1 MGRPLRAKYANT
13 TYVDGVQEMS
23 NTDIS
28 SLIVP
33 LISQEYVD
41 RSGSAA
47 SFPYGQVLV
56 LTGSTS
62 PSWSSPYVIA
72 GSVINT
78 HINNNLVVGDHP
90 ATNTTT
96 RWYLIQNINATSTS
110 VTNLTDTSRPVQTSS
125 SDGVRRIQT
134 MTNVEIQNDVIS
146 NVVST
151 IINGGQGAYWLG
163 TTAPSDGGTWVVRST
178 ITDSYS
184 NTSGVVTT
192 TYNLYQKTSSG
203 SVGTVRPLK
212 RLANNQLQEMTNAE
226 IIALTPYIRD
236 YIATTGIGTYYISTS
251 TPPGGGTWVARGSFV
266 DTRNILTDDSYSGSY
281 LGTFSAGFTGG
292 YTRAFTGNYQ
302 GSYVGSFVGDYAGN
316 YDRTFTRF
324 FTGTYIDGFLGLYSG
339 TYTGNFTGLYSGNY
353 AGGSLFTGAAG
364 TFQNFGFT
372 GLYVGSFSR
381 FFSGTFTG
389 NYTRAF
395 AGTYTGTYAGSYSGV
410 YGSSYLGGYA
420 GTRTAG
426 FTRGFSGTYTSST
439 YTREFSGA
447 FVGAYQNPFNT
458 EFYSGAYTSPFISMY
473 LSSGAVQPTWTS
485 AYTGAYLGAYLN
497 PFNNV
502 TYEGFYAG
510 IYRSSFIL
518 NQFVGTYDNT
528 FSRDFTGVWTGSF
541 TGSRIR
547 SFTGTR
553 QNSFVGSYNQTF
565 IGTYN
570 RAIEFFNTTVAKS
583 YTRFFTGTYSGS
595 YQQNFTGGYLGLY
608 NRANDR
614 TRDQGF
620 TRFFTGIYQGTYQQ
634 TFIGFYAGTYNQ
646 TFSGSYGNAFSRLF
660 TGAYSGLTVSASTTS
675 TTYTLW
681 VRTA

>member
-1 MGRPLRAKYANT
+1 MGRPLRARYANT
-13 TYVDGVQEMS
+13 TYVNGVQEMS

-41 RSGSAA
+41 RFGSAA

-78 HINNNLVVGDHP
+78 QIDNNLVVGDHP

-266 DTRNILTDDSYSGSY
+266 DTRNVLSNDSYSGSY
-281 LGTFSAGFTGG
+281 LGTFSAGFTGV
-292 YTRAFTGNYQ
+292 YTGAFTGTYQGTYTGAFSGFYQ
-302 GSYVGSFVGDYAGN
+302 GSYSKLGTFSGSTFSSSVFTGSFSGVQTTAWTSTFSNEFTAAYGGSYTRNFSGTYSGIYAGFYAGN
-316 YDRTFTRF
+316 YSDVYSKLW
-324 FTGTYIDGFLGLYSG
+324 TGIYSG
-339 TYTGNFTGLYSGNY
+339 V
-353 AGGSLFTGAAG
+353 
-364 TFQNFGFT
+364 
-372 GLYVGSFSR
+372 YVGSFSKT
-381 FFSGTFTG
+381 FSGDYTATFAG
-389 NYTRAF
+389 SYANPYNAVNYTGIYQGSTF
-395 AGTYTGTYAGSYSGV
+395 AGSYQAAFSGSYTGTRPNTFQNPYNAVNYTGTYAGSYAGS
-410 YGSSYLGGYA
+410 YG
-420 GTRTAG
+420 TAV
-426 FTRGFSGTYTSST
+426 F
-439 YTREFSGA
+439 
-447 FVGAYQNPFNT
+447 
-458 EFYSGAYTSPFISMY
+458 
-473 LSSGAVQPTWTS
+473 
-485 AYTGAYLGAYLN
+485 
-497 PFNNV
+497 
-502 TYEGFYAG
+502 
-510 IYRSSFIL
+510 
-518 NQFVGTYDNT
+518 
-528 FSRDFTGVWTGSF
+528 TGSF
-541 TGSRIR
+541 TGAYTG
-547 SFTGTR
+547 SFLG
-553 QNSFVGSYNQTF
+553 
-565 IGTYN
+565 
-570 RAIEFFNTTVAKS
+570 S
-583 YTRFFTGTYSGS
+583 YTRVWTGTY
-595 YQQNFTGGYLGLY
+595 QTNFTGAYQGSYASSYTGSYLNFFSGTFTGAY
-608 NRANDR
+608 
-614 TRDQGF
+614 QGF
-620 TRFFTGIYQGTYQQ
+620 YSRSFS
-634 TFIGFYAGTYNQ
+634 GFYAGTYSQ
-646 TFSGSYGNAFSRLF
+646 GFTGSYGNSFSRLF
-660 TGAYSGLTVSASTTS
+660 TGAYSGLTVSASTTT